1 MANFMIYG
9 ATGYTGRLASEYSK
23 SIGLNAVVAGRSTG
37 SIKQLADSLGFSYRT
52 FDANDR
58 QAVDENLRGIRV
70 LLNCAGPFART
81 AEPLMDACIRSG
93 VHYLDVSAELISY
106 QLAEQKNDE
115 AKAANVMLLPGCGGS
130 VAMLGCLAGHAIKSI
145 NKVTSIDIALF
156 VAGAMSRGS
165 AISAAEGVTAETLQ
179 RQNGQLI
186 EHKVQD
192 TAEFDFDDGKGSVSC
207 FPVTLPDLLT
217 IWKST
222 DSPNI
227 KTFVHVSG
235 NAFPTGDLAALPDG
249 PTADERKA
257 NPYHAAVVAKGE
269 DGAIKK
275 AVLHTANGY
284 EFTSVACIEAA
295 KRVLD
300 GKAKGGFQT
309 PVIAFGSDFV
319 TTILGST
326 LKDIYLVTGAS
337 RGLGYG
343 MVKVLAANPQNKV
356 IGLVRDATAT
366 KARLS
371 ADNISNVYIV
381 AADITDDKALKTAA
395 EETERFLGD
404 EGLDV
409 LINNAAYVSK
419 STELKDFKEL

>member
-1 MANFMIYG
+1 MADFMIYG

-23 SIGLNAVVAGRSTG
+23 SIGLNPVIAGRSTDRV
-37 SIKQLADSLGFSYRT
+37 KQLADSLGFSYRT
-52 FDANDR
+52 FDVNDR
-58 QAVDENLRGIRV
+58 QALDNGLQGISV
-70 LLNCAGPFART
+70 LLSCAGPYSRT

-130 VAMLGCLAGHAIKSI
+130 VAMLGCLAGHAIKTI

-156 VAGAMSRGS
+156 VSGTISRGS
-165 AISAAEGVTAETLQ
+165 AISTAEGVTAECLK

-186 EHKVQD
+186 EQNVQD

-222 DSPNI
+222 NTPNI

-235 NAFPTGDLAALPDG
+235 GAFPTGDLATLPDG
-249 PTADERKA
+249 PTAEQRKE
-257 NPYHAAVVAKGE
+257 NRYHAAVVAKGD
-269 DGAIKK
+269 DGTIKR
-275 AVLHTANGY
+275 AVLHTPNGY
-284 EFTSVACIEAA
+284 DFTSVACIEAA
-295 KRVLD
+295 RRVLD

-309 PVIAFGSDFV
+309 PAVTFGSDFV

-326 LKDIYLVTGAS
+326 LKD
-337 RGLGYG
+337 
-343 MVKVLAANPQNKV
+343 M
-356 IGLVRDATAT
+356 
-366 KARLS
+366 
-371 ADNISNVYIV
+371 
-381 AADITDDKALKTAA
+381 
-395 EETERFLGD
+395 
-404 EGLDV
+404 
-409 LINNAAYVSK
+409 
-419 STELKDFKEL
+419 